1 MWDGHAVFAEDYGA
15 GSRKLPE
22 IARGQHR
29 RDFIKSTQP
38 QVMVC
43 FPKVLVPIDS
53 KTEKNPLMMKD
64 IDLYPTDSVS

>member
-1 MWDGHAVFAEDYGA
+1 MCDGHAAFAEDYGT
-15 GSRKLPE
+15 GFRKLPE

-43 FPKVLVPIDS
+43 FPKVLVPVDS
-53 KTEKNPLMMKD
+53 KTERNPLMMKD
-64 IDLYPTDSVS
+64 IDIYLFDIVK